1 MAIRNWFSR
10 PLLSFQQLVTT
21 HCCCAG
27 AALACTHQRRTTLI
41 TPHSSYLIVTHVVE
55 QVQLH
60 RFFIGASSISLAR
73 TQHQKIRLQLHTCHT
88 SLTLMLLNR
97 DSCTGFS
104 LAPQASVWL
113 TRITQKPHLY
123 LHTRHTSLSLM
134 LLNRCSWRRCWLE
147 ATSSATALHAK
158 MEQPT
163 FCTARASRRVCG

>member
-1 MAIRNWFSR
+1 VVPRTSHKRQHLVCSLHYMAIRNWFSR

-88 SLTLMLLNR
+88 SLSLMLLNR
-97 DSCTGFS
+97 CSCTAFS
-104 LAPQASVWL
+104 LAPRASVWL
-113 TRITQKPHLY
+113 TRITETYACNFTLAIPHC
-123 LHTRHTSLSLM
+123 HS
-134 LLNRCSWRRCWLE
+134 CC
-147 ATSSATALHAK
+147 
-158 MEQPT
+158 
-163 FCTARASRRVCG
+163 

>member
-1 MAIRNWFSR
+1 MVPRTSHKRQHLVCSLHYMAIRNWFSR

-88 SLTLMLLNR
+88 SLSLMLLNR

-113 TRITQKPHLY
+113 TRITKNHACNFTLAIPHC
-123 LHTRHTSLSLM
+123 HS
-134 LLNRCSWRRCWLE
+134 CC
-147 ATSSATALHAK
+147 
-158 MEQPT
+158 
-163 FCTARASRRVCG
+163 